1 MFFCRKDADI
11 RKIKEVLVLK
21 GIFSETTCVC
31 VLMYL
36 CTYVY
41 FCTNFQDS
49 SIILTSFRQ
58 GVILSPPSPLIA
70 KQTPKK
76 FTQVTVKVNSK
87 YCRTYISRKYQRLML
102 VKVTLGNI

>member
-21 GIFSETTCVC
+21 GIFSETTCVF

-58 GVILSPPSPLIA
+58 GVILSPPSPSSQNKILKSSLRLRLKSILSIA
-70 KQTPKK
+70 VP
-76 FTQVTVKVNSK
+76 
-87 YCRTYISRKYQRLML
+87 IYQGSI
-102 VKVTLGNI
+102 KGSC

>member
-21 GIFSETTCVC
+21 GIFSETTCVF

-49 SIILTSFRQ
+49 SIILTSFRR
-58 GVILSPPSPLIA
+58 GNFIPTLPLIA
-70 KQTPKK
+70 KQNPKK
-76 FTQVTVKVNSK
+76 FTQITVKVNSK